1 MHRHRSIL
9 ITAAAALVGAAV
21 ASCGGTSGPASRSR
35 AATTVTGV
43 LGTASTPL
51 GRVLVDHGGRT
62 VYLLTADGPG
72 SSSCDAACLHIWPPV
87 PAPGRAAPAP
97 VSGIPARLG
106 VARSSGGAVMLTAA
120 GRPLYTF
127 AQDTAP
133 GQVNG
138 QRQHKLRRH
147 VVRRVTVRGAGHQ
160 RAVPGRQRRVRWWRR
175 LRLLNWRTGR

>member
-9 ITAAAALVGAAV
+9 TTAAAALVGAAL
-21 ASCGGTSGPASRSR
+21 ASCGGTSGHASGSS

-72 SSSCDAACLHIWPPV
+72 SSTCDAACLRIWPPV
-87 PAPGRAAPAP
+87 PAPGGAAPAP
-97 VSGIPARLG
+97 VGGIPARLG
-106 VARSSGGAVMLTAA
+106 VARSSGGAAMLTAA

-138 QRQHKLRRH
+138 QRQHSFGGTWY
-147 VVRRVTVRGAGHQ
+147 VVSPSGAPVTSAPTQDGSDGS
-160 RAVPGRQRRVRWWRR
+160 G
-175 LRLLNWRTGR
+175 GGSGGGGGYGY

>member
-9 ITAAAALVGAAV
+9 TTAAAALVGAAV
-21 ASCGGTSGPASRSR
+21 ASCGGSGHSGAVTTAG

-62 VYLLTADGPG
+62 VYVLTADGPG
-72 SSSCDAACLHIWPPV
+72 SSRCDAACLRIWPPV
-87 PAPGRAAPAP
+87 PAPRGAAPAP
-97 VSGIPARLG
+97 VGGIPARLG
-106 VARSSGGAVMLTAA
+106 VARSSGGAVVLTAA

-138 QRQHKLRRH
+138 QRKHGFGGTWY
-147 VVRRVTVRGAGHQ
+147 VVSPSGAPITSAPSQG
-160 RAVPGRQRRVRWWRR
+160 GSD
-175 LRLLNWRTGR
+175 GSGGGSGGGGGYGY

>member
-9 ITAAAALVGAAV
+9 ITAAAALAGAAL
-21 ASCGGTSGPASRSR
+21 ASCGGSSGSPGSAGGSS

-72 SSSCDAACLHIWPPV
+72 SSSCDAACLRVWPPV
-87 PAPGRAAPAP
+87 PAPGGAPPAP
-97 VSGIPARLG
+97 VGGIPARLG
-106 VARSSGGAVMLTAA
+106 VARSSGGAIMLTAA

-138 QRQHKLRRH
+138 QRLHSFGGTWY
-147 VVRRVTVRGAGHQ
+147 VVSPSGAPVTSAPSQGGSDGSG
-160 RAVPGRQRRVRWWRR
+160 GRS
-175 LRLLNWRTGR
+175 GGGGYGY

>member
-1 MHRHRSIL
+1 M
-9 ITAAAALVGAAV
+9 
-21 ASCGGTSGPASRSR
+21 
-35 AATTVTGV
+35 

-72 SSSCDAACLHIWPPV
+72 SSTCDAACLRIWPPV
-87 PAPGRAAPAP
+87 PAPGGAAPAP
-97 VSGIPARLG
+97 VGGIPARLG

-138 QRQHKLRRH
+138 QRQHSFGGTWY
-147 VVRRVTVRGAGHQ
+147 VVSPSGAPVTSAPSQGGSDGSGGGSGAVRW
-160 RAVPGRQRRVRWWRR
+160 RVRLLTGTTWR
-175 LRLLNWRTGR
+175 